1 MTFAAEAR
9 QARGRYPW
17 ALLVRW
23 HSGTYGPVGALVFVL
38 AVVAATAFLSAAII
52 SVFIIWLPVALL
64 SVAFGVSRDSGGV
77 ARREPTR
84 A

>member
-1 MTFAAEAR
+1 MRAKAR
-9 QARGRYPW
+9 QARGRFPW

-23 HSGTYGPVGALVFVL
+23 RSGTYGPVWALVFVL

-77 ARREPTR
+77 ARREPAR

>member
-1 MTFAAEAR
+1 MRAKAR

-17 ALLVRW
+17 ARG
-23 HSGTYGPVGALVFVL
+23 SGPYGPVGALVFVL

-52 SVFIIWLPVALL
+52 SVFIIWFPVALL
-64 SVAFGVSRDSGGV
+64 SVAFGVSQDSGGI
-77 ARREPTR
+77 ARREPAT

>member
-1 MTFAAEAR
+1 MRVKAR
-9 QARGRYPW
+9 QAR

-23 HSGTYGPVGALVFVL
+23 AYGTYGPVGALAFVL

-64 SVAFGVSRDSGGV
+64 SVAHGVSRDSPAG
-77 ARREPTR
+77 A
-84 A
+84 